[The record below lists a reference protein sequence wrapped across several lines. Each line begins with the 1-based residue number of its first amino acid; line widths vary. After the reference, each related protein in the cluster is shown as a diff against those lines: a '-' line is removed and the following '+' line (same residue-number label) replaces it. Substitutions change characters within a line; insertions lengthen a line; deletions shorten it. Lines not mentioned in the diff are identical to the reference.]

1 VSRGGWP
8 AKARPAGYTLLA
20 LYLGYKAVG
29 GLLLALGIQLD
40 YSDNHGLD
48 GFPLL
53 VAVFAAVA
61 AEALWNCRPWV
72 LRATIAY
79 FCASTLAPL
88 AASAIAGGLVM
99 YEAMASIFAKA
110 VVVALPLLYVHS
122 RAEQLFPPAPAP
134 AAALPPQP

>member
-1 VSRGGWP
+1 MSGGAPP
-8 AKARPAGYTLLA
+8 AKARPTGYALLA
-20 LYLGYKAVG
+20 FYLGFRALG
-29 GLLLALGIQLD
+29 GLLLALGSEIDTLGH
-40 YSDNHGLD
+40 HGPD

-72 LRATIAY
+72 MRATVAY

-88 AASAIAGGLVM
+88 AGSAVDHGLMPGEAVASVIAKL
-99 YEAMASIFAKA
+99 
-110 VVVALPLLYVHS
+110 VVVALPLMYVQH
-122 RAEQLFPPAPAP
+122 RAAQLFPPAPAP